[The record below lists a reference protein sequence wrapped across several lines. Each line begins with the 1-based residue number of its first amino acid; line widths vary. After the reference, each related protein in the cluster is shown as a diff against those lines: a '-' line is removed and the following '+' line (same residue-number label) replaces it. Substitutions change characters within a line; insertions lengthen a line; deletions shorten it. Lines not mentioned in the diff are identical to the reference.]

1 MKIITAKTISNLSF
15 EVLFNDALRYLEL
28 DLKQWQSF
36 RKSARHATHFS
47 HGVFELM
54 PVASDR
60 YYTYKYVN
68 AHPGNPEKG
77 KLSIV
82 ALGMLADIETG
93 YPQLVCDMT
102 LLTAIRTAAMSAIA
116 AKHLAVKDARVL
128 GLIGTGA
135 QSEFQVHAM
144 RHVRDITTVRY
155 YDRDKAAMRK
165 FARTMRGSGLT
176 LVACTSGD
184 EVVQG
189 CDIVTTCICEKKKVR
204 LFGAASVRA
213 NKRLFINAIG
223 GDCPGKT
230 ELDPQIL
237 KNSRIVVEY
246 YEQTKIEGE
255 IQNLRGKTAC
265 DEMWEIVQGTKKGR
279 RRGDGIIVFDSVG
292 FAVADYSMMRMLHER
307 NYEASMSL
315 LPAPRNA
322 KNLIAEFKRR

>member
-1 MKIITAKTISNLSF
+1 
-15 EVLFNDALRYLEL
+15 V
-28 DLKQWQSF
+28 Q
-36 RKSARHATHFS
+36 HAH
-47 HGVFELM
+47 HRVI
-54 PVASDR
+54 SDR
-60 YYTYKYVN
+60 
-68 AHPGNPEKG
+68 E
-77 KLSIV
+77 
-82 ALGMLADIETG
+82 ADGIEHDDAVSASS
-93 YPQLVCDMT
+93 P
-102 LLTAIRTAAMSAIA
+102 LLCSLYNLP
-116 AKHLAVKDARVL
+116 H
-128 GLIGTGA
+128 
-135 QSEFQVHAM
+135 
-144 RHVRDITTVRY
+144 
-155 YDRDKAAMRK
+155 
-165 FARTMRGSGLT
+165 
-176 LVACTSGD
+176 LVARS
-184 EVVQG
+184 
-189 CDIVTTCICEKKKVR
+189 
-204 LFGAASVRA
+204 FAAQILYLA
-213 NKRLFINAIG
+213 LNFCLFINAIG